1 MAKGKKQKQEEKAVS
16 LSVRFLRVLTLEIPF
31 CRTRGDNMGGGKST
45 DWKNKGNLVVNLSIG
60 RFSGQRL
67 NM

>member
-31 CRTRGDNMGGGKST
+31 CRTRGDNMGGRVRIGKI
-45 DWKNKGNLVVNLSIG
+45 KEILS
-60 RFSGQRL
+60 
-67 NM
+67 

>member
-31 CRTRGDNMGGGKST
+31 CRTRGDNMGGEEYGLEK
-45 DWKNKGNLVVNLSIG
+45 
-60 RFSGQRL
+60 
-67 NM
+67 